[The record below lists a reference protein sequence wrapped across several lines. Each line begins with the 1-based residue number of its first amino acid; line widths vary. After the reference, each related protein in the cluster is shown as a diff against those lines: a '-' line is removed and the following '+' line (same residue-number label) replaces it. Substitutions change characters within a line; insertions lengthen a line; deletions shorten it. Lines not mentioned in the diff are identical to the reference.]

1 MSDALHMV
9 VTIEISSAFGIEE
22 PGSFAAND
30 FGWLVIKEH
39 AATQIFGSPSNEPL
53 SAPVEP
59 PIVREVGV
67 RRAQQGRMG
76 GLGFVGRSEEHTSEL
91 QSLMRTSYAVFCLKK
106 KKV

>member
-1 MSDALHMV
+1 MRISDWSSDVCSSDLIHRVSDGSVAMSDALHIV

-59 PIVREVGV
+59 PIVREVGEIG
-67 RRAQQGRMG
+67 RAR
-76 GLGFVGRSEEHTSEL
+76 LNSSH
-91 QSLMRTSYAVFCLKK
+91 
-106 KKV
+106 